1 MRISQNGKNKGL
13 RPAHRAYHLVAM
25 LSVRTVPLVAALLQ
39 RGSLPANDGGNIAA
53 LKVRGLALR
62 LVRDTATTLHSD
74 DNARGSE
81 ARTQR
86 AMLWLL
92 CCCPLTVPLVA
103 LLRREGNPAS
113 SVARISPLCYLFALP
128 ITVPLVAALLQR
140 GSLPLGS
147 EKLPAYCRATTE
159 GEVCL
164 SVARLSLLCGPLA
177 LPITVP
183 LAALLRRGSLPV
195 SSEQLPAYCR
205 ATTAEAKPACQ

>member
-1 MRISQNGKNKGL
+1 MPQKSI
-13 RPAHRAYHLVAM
+13 PARNDDNA
-25 LSVRTVPLVAALLQ
+25 
-39 RGSLPANDGGNIAA
+39 RGSEARNDDNARGSEAGNDDGGNIAA

-128 ITVPLVAALLQR
+128 ITVPL
-140 GSLPLGS
+140 
-147 EKLPAYCRATTE
+147 
-159 GEVCL
+159 
-164 SVARLSLLCGPLA
+164 
-177 LPITVP
+177 
-183 LAALLRRGSLPV
+183 AALLRRGSLPA
-195 SSEQLPAYCR
+195 SSEAFAAMLSARPAYHR
-205 ATTAEAKPACQ
+205 AS

>member
-1 MRISQNGKNKGL
+1 MPQKSI
-13 RPAHRAYHLVAM
+13 PARNDDNA
-25 LSVRTVPLVAALLQ
+25 
-39 RGSLPANDGGNIAA
+39 RGSEARNDDNARGSEAGNDDSNIAA

-128 ITVPLVAALLQR
+128 ITVPL
-140 GSLPLGS
+140 
-147 EKLPAYCRATTE
+147 
-159 GEVCL
+159 
-164 SVARLSLLCGPLA
+164 
-177 LPITVP
+177 
-183 LAALLRRGSLPV
+183 AALLRRGSLPA
-195 SSEQLPAYCR
+195 SSEAFAAMLSARPAYHR
-205 ATTAEAKPACQ
+205 AS